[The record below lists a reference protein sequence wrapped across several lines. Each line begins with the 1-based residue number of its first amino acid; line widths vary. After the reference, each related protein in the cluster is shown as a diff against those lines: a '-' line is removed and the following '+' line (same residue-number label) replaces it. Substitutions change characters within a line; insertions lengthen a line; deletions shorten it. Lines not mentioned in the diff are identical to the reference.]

1 MKAGEAS
8 KTAEYMALFRALEG
22 TRSRRQRLFVDPLAR
37 VFLRPSLRLAADVS
51 RLPFCGDLLRSY
63 IDSRWPGV
71 RTSGAARTLYIDRL
85 LEAALAAG
93 LRQVVVLGAG
103 FDSRA
108 WRLPAGKDVRFFE
121 VDHPDTQAR
130 KRGLLRALPAAAG
143 VTFVAVDFGRDSLA
157 EKLAAAGFS
166 LATPSFFLWEG
177 VTNYLSAEAVDAT
190 LRYCAS
196 AAPGSR
202 VVFTYIHRRALE
214 DPASFYGTER
224 IGASLAA
231 AGEKWTFG
239 LDPATLAAYLA
250 ERGLS
255 LLEDVGANDYRA
267 AGYGAEAAA
276 KMRGYE
282 FYRIATA
289 AVPPA

>member
-22 TRSRRQRLFVDPLAR
+22 TRSRRLRLFVDPLAR
-37 VFLRPSLRLAADVS
+37 AFLRPSLRLAADVS
-51 RLPFCGDLLRSY
+51 RLPFCGALLRSY

-85 LEAALAAG
+85 LGAALDSG
-93 LRQVVVLGAG
+93 IRQVVVLGAG

-108 WRLPAGKDVRFFE
+108 WRLPAGKARFFE

-130 KRGLLRALPAAAG
+130 KRQLLPAVSPADPI
-143 VTFVAVDFGRDSLA
+143 FVAVDFGRDALA

-166 LATPSFFLWEG
+166 LAEPAFFLWEG
-177 VTNYLSAEAVDAT
+177 VTNYLSAGAVDAT

-196 AAPGSR
+196 AAPGSLL
-202 VVFTYIHRRALE
+202 VFTYIHRLALE
-214 DPASFYGTER
+214 DPSSFPGSER
-224 IGASLAA
+224 IAASLAA
-231 AGEKWTFG
+231 AGERWTFG
-239 LDPATLAAYLA
+239 LDPATLEVFLE
-250 ERGLS
+250 ERGLA
-255 LLEDVGANDYRA
+255 LREDVGANEYRA
-267 AGYGAEAAA
+267 AGYGAKAAA

-289 AVPPA
+289 GVPPAA